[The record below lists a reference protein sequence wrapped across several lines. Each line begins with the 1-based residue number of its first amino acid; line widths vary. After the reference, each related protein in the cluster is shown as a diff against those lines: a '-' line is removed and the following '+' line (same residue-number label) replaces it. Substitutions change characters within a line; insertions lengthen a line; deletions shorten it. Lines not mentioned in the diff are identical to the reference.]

1 MATKTVK
8 NRLRINQTKEMTL
21 KQLYDEHME
30 YSKARNFRPQTLENN
45 EFNFIVLSD
54 YFGEDCLIE
63 DITPKAMNG
72 YINYLTNER
81 GIKVISVNERLK
93 YIRKLMNYAYKCG
106 YCAKF
111 NIELLKDTT
120 ENKTPL
126 TQEEVQKLIAKPT
139 KMTFSEVRSWAIANL
154 VLSCGIR
161 SRNVREVKVSDL
173 DLHNRTLYLRDT
185 KSHKP
190 QTIYLSHSIIKILNE
205 WLRITQLKGDSPLFP
220 SVYGEELSARSL
232 KNLFRAYARSRGVET
247 SLHILRHTYARDLV
261 KADVNPIIIKEL
273 LNHSSLETTQRYIK
287 LFGSEIQEATQG
299 LDTLAQYQKNRI
311 KLGGSK

>member
-63 DITPKAMNG
+63 EITPKAMNG

-81 GIKVISVNERLK
+81 GIKVISINERLK

-205 WLRITQLKGDSPLFP
+205 WLWIVNTKLNNFFKGVFTILNWGQIT
-220 SVYGEELSARSL
+220 
-232 KNLFRAYARSRGVET
+232 
-247 SLHILRHTYARDLV
+247 
-261 KADVNPIIIKEL
+261 
-273 LNHSSLETTQRYIK
+273 
-287 LFGSEIQEATQG
+287 
-299 LDTLAQYQKNRI
+299 
-311 KLGGSK
+311 

>member
-45 EFNFIVLSD
+45 EFNFIVMAD
-54 YFGEDCLIE
+54 YFGDDFLIE
-63 DITPKAMNG
+63 DITTGAING
-72 YINYLTNER
+72 YINYLLDKR
-81 GIKVISVNERLK
+81 KVKVITVNERLK
-93 YIRKLMNYAYKCG
+93 HLRKLMNYAYKCG
-106 YCAKF
+106 YCHKV
-111 NIELLKDTT
+111 NIELLKDTR

-139 KMTFSEVRSWAIANL
+139 KMMFSEVRSWTIANL
-154 VLSCGIR
+154 VISTGIR
-161 SRNVREVKVSDL
+161 SRNVREVKVKDL

-190 QTIYLSHSIIKILNE
+190 QTIYLSHSVIKILNE
-205 WLRITQLKGDSPLFP
+205 WLKITQLKGDSPLFP
-220 SVYGEELSARSL
+220 SVYGEELSNRSL
-232 KNLFRAYARSRGVET
+232 KNIFRAYARSRGVET

-261 KADVNPIIIKEL
+261 KADVNPVIIKEL

-287 LFGSEIQEATQG
+287 LFGSEIQQATEG
-299 LDTLAQYQKNRI
+299 LDTLAQYQKHRI